1 MPTQGSSVFVAV
13 TLFGGKPSPSS
24 VVVKP
29 QPRRKRRK
37 I

>member
-1 MPTQGSSVFVAV
+1 MQGSSVFAAIM
-13 TLFGGKPSPSS
+13 LFGGKPSPSF

-29 QPRRKRRK
+29 RPRRKRRK